1 MVGLLAFIVGAGTM
15 HFSSR
20 MPMDHG
26 MGDMY
31 MSRGG
36 DKKGDMHRGE
46 MDHSGM
52 SGMMASMNDSLK
64 GKTGTEL
71 EKAFLSEMI
80 VHHQGA
86 VDMAKMLVAD
96 KTIKPELATFG
107 NSIITAQEKE
117 ISQMNEWLK
126 AY

>member
-1 MVGLLAFIVGAGTM
+1 MVGLIAFIVGAGVM
-15 HFSSR
+15 HFSNR
-20 MPMDHG
+20 MPMDHRI
-26 MGDMY
+26 GDMD
-31 MSRGG
+31 MSRA
-36 DKKGDMHRGE
+36 GDMKSDMRDSEIGNSMGH
-46 MDHSGM
+46 
-52 SGMMASMNDSLK
+52 MMASMNDSLK

-71 EKAFLSEMI
+71 EKVFLSEMI

-96 KTIKPELATFG
+96 KTIKPELSTFG
-107 NSIITAQEKE
+107 NAIITAQEKE